1 MPTWWMQVLPKQS
14 CMVLKIWLMQQNSCI
29 NHWHTIQLL
38 KKSNKL
44 AFPIYVQHLLE
55 IVSIAIYN
63 PNFVKI
69 PILALPLQ

>member
-1 MPTWWMQVLPKQS
+1 
-14 CMVLKIWLMQQNSCI
+14 MQQNSCI